1 MANLKVTPKTTVT
14 KKEIN
19 GKTVNQIKV
28 KPLVG
33 EFKRDGMLTITLPAD
48 QAPWEINGKSVTR
61 AEFWKSLELGPEEA
75 LEITETVIIRYV
87 P

>member
-14 KKEIN
+14 KTEIN
-19 GKTVNQIKV
+19 GKAVNQIKV
-28 KPLVG
+28 STRGVDV
-33 EFKRDGMLTITLPAD
+33 KRDGMLTITLPAD